1 MIGLD
6 NQLGRGSRASL
17 DGINY
22 IELEKKLSY
31 VGPVVEN
38 CCCCP
43 CASMSEDDAGCE
55 PQIDENLAAE
65 LLALDI
71 WPGIVNMLSIVE
83 LQKNKCGHSGT

>member
-17 DGINY
+17 DGINC

-43 CASMSEDDAGCE
+43 CASMSEDGAGHE
-55 PQIDENLAAE
+55 PRIDKNLAAE
-65 LLALDI
+65 LSALDI
-71 WPGIVNMLSIVE
+71 WPGIVKLLMRRVLLNC
-83 LQKNKCGHSGT
+83 KKKK